1 MKPELKASSVCF
13 MKERVTYDKDVQTM
27 EVQTE
32 PSFPDEEEIRQ
43 RITREKEAEAERL
56 AKEREFEAE
65 NEKLEQ
71 EIRQE
76 IRGTIFAFC
85 SAYTR

>member
-1 MKPELKASSVCF
+1 
-13 MKERVTYDKDVQTM
+13 M
-27 EVQTE
+27 ETDFE
-32 PSFPDEEEIRQ
+32 ADFPDEDEIVQ

-56 AKEREFEAE
+56 AKERQLEAE

-76 IRGTIFAFC
+76 IRGAFYISPC
-85 SAYTR
+85 IISFKC

>member
-1 MKPELKASSVCF
+1 M
-13 MKERVTYDKDVQTM
+13 QTV
-27 EVQTE
+27 EVEVETN
-32 PSFPDEEEIRQ
+32 FPDEGEIRQ
-43 RITREKEAEAERL
+43 RVIREKEVEAERL

-76 IRGTIFAFC
+76 IRGK
-85 SAYTR
+85 